1 MDAFGNTSV
10 MTALADPG
18 KFRHKIL
25 VLMTEFS
32 KFGMLFEEHAK
43 DSLEPDDVPVLIGNV
58 ARAFCVLLTPFA
70 KHGASASHLQKVTSY
85 KGTSVVMQAFKEI
98 IQKNPIWQRFVNE
111 LVSKGAATATWGSK
125 LDELVESLQNTEK
138 FSSAFFAEAAS
149 LFPKMKSEMRSGS
162 TDLLEKLLLLKT
174 QTAADEFLGGQMAM
188 RSVSMADALISCLG
202 CFHASKGVLQLV
214 SKLNSFKESNAVDLA
229 KQEIMDVLSSYPRA
243 SSELPVP
250 EDAAGRRKNIV
261 QIHDMLQQ
269 VGSTWHGNS

>member
-111 LVSKGAATATWGSK
+111 LVSKGAATATW
-125 LDELVESLQNTEK
+125 VPSLMSWWSHFK
-138 FSSAFFAEAAS
+138 I
-149 LFPKMKSEMRSGS
+149 LR
-162 TDLLEKLLLLKT
+162 
-174 QTAADEFLGGQMAM
+174 
-188 RSVSMADALISCLG
+188 
-202 CFHASKGVLQLV
+202 
-214 SKLNSFKESNAVDLA
+214 NSH
-229 KQEIMDVLSSYPRA
+229 QLSSP
-243 SSELPVP
+243 
-250 EDAAGRRKNIV
+250 K
-261 QIHDMLQQ
+261 QQ
-269 VGSTWHGNS
+269 VYSQR